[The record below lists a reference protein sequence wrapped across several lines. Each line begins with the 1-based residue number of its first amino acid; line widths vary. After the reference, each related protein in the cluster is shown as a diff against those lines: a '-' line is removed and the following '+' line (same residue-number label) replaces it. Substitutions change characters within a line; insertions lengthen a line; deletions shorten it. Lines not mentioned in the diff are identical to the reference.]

1 MQHLDHQR
9 KPIAKHSCNT
19 KWVAD
24 ATGDCPPREARIYRL
39 NRLCVILRFCRVLAV
54 PSARWSNTRH
64 DVDEW
69 RKAQIKYLFAKGG
82 AAVDTT
88 SCDEEALA

>member
-1 MQHLDHQR
+1 M
-9 KPIAKHSCNT
+9 
-19 KWVAD
+19 
-24 ATGDCPPREARIYRL
+24 
-39 NRLCVILRFCRVLAV
+39 NRLYVILRFCRVLAV

-69 RKAQIKYLFAKGG
+69 RKVQIKYLFTKGG

-88 SCDEEALA
+88 SCGEEALA